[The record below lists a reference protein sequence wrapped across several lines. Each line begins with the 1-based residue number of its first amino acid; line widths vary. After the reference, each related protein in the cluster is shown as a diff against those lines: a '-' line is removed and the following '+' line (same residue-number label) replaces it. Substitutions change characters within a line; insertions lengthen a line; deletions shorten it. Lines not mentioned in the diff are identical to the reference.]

1 MAEFWDWVKNEDVTG
16 LREGGWSLGC
26 PKSVLA
32 VLCLHLSLHTSINI
46 PSFKLVLPLLS
57 FSRPGT
63 TLERAWQ
70 PPPARDH
77 DPESSPFRPPEP
89 EAMRFVEPRSWAD

>member
-1 MAEFWDWVKNEDVTG
+1 MSQVC
-16 LREGGWSLGC
+16 LG
-26 PKSVLA
+26 SVVSAPFPPHQHKRPL
-32 VLCLHLSLHTSINI
+32 V
-46 PSFKLVLPLLS
+46 PSVKLVLPFLS
-57 FSRPGT
+57 FSSPGT